1 MSEIVFLAGTDAAN
15 STNQYYALAK
25 RFFTD
30 RDASIPVVGPAAN
43 MKALS
48 MESVFAE
55 LTRRAKATP
64 PQVFDV
70 VNIVSHAFGM
80 GGMELPLRKTSEA
93 AGGVTMR
100 NGLTNAVLDA
110 RAAKAGAL
118 LPPGRGAITPKTRIV
133 IFGCDVGRDAVF
145 LTALGELFGTPGSVA
160 APIRVAVFRL
170 KGGKVQHRLAQ
181 TWSVLWGATSIRST
195 NASGWSTA
203 RDAFIAKTDIKFIRN
218 LETGSIIRARAAS
231 ATLDN
236 TKDEF
241 FFAETYSVHKD
252 AISTH
257 LPVKTAVIGSTDGG
271 GDDDD
276 TTEPVV
282 ITAADMTPAETDLS
296 DPNWPTKNITVLA
309 SVIEKEVSTAD
320 TTQYRTVTFA
330 APTAPAK
337 GPAPAPTADGS
348 PMPEPI
354 DPNAPVPDRL
364 QEFREQ
370 FLAAGGTQAE
380 LDDFLAEANAPQAQV
395 PAPADGI
402 EPPTDD
408 LLLVPP
414 PGKGLLA

>member
-1 MSEIVFLAGTDAAN
+1 MSEIVFLAGTKAAN
-15 STNQYYALAK
+15 ATNQYYALAK
-25 RFFTD
+25 QFFKE
-30 RDASIPVVGPAAN
+30 RDAAIPVIGPAAN

-55 LTRRAKATP
+55 LTRRATATP

-80 GGMELPLRKTSEA
+80 GGMELPLRKTAETR
-93 AGGVTMR
+93 GGLTMR
-100 NGLTNAVLDA
+100 NGLTNAVLEA

-118 LPPGRGAITPKTRIV
+118 LPPGGGAITPKTRIV
-133 IFGCDVGRDAVF
+133 LYGCDVGRDATF
-145 LTALGELFGTPGSVA
+145 LTALGELFGTPASVA

-170 KGGKVQHRLAQ
+170 KNGKVQHRLAQ
-181 TWSVLWGATSIRST
+181 TWSVLWGKTAIAPTS
-195 NASGWSTA
+195 AAGWAAA
-203 RDAFIAKTDIKFIRN
+203 RDAFIAKADIKFIKN
-218 LETGSIIRARAAS
+218 LETGSIIRSRAAN

-241 FFAETYSVHKD
+241 FFTETYSVHKD
-252 AISTH
+252 AIATH
-257 LPVKTAVIGSTDGG
+257 LPVKSAVITST
-271 GDDDD
+271 DDDD

-282 ITAADMTPAETDLS
+282 ITAADMTPAETDMS

-309 SVIEKEVSTAD
+309 SVIDREVSTAD
-320 TTQYRTVTFA
+320 TTQYRTGSFA
-330 APTAPAK
+330 APSAPAK

-348 PMPEPI
+348 PMPDPI

-364 QEFREQ
+364 QEFKEQ
-370 FLAAGGTQAE
+370 FLAAGGTQVE
-380 LDDFLAEANAPQAQV
+380 LDDFLAEANAPLAQV
-395 PAPADGI
+395 PAPSDAT

-414 PGKGLLA
+414 PGNGLLG

>member
-15 STNQYYALAK
+15 ATNQYYALAK
-25 RFFTD
+25 RFFTE

-55 LTRRAKATP
+55 LTRRATATP

-80 GGMELPLRKTSEA
+80 GGMDLPLRKTAEA

-110 RAAKAGAL
+110 RATKAGAL
-118 LPPGRGAITPKTRIV
+118 LPPGGGAITPKTRIV
-133 IFGCDVGRDAVF
+133 LYGCDVGRDATF
-145 LTALGELFGTPGSVA
+145 LTALGELFGTPASVA

-170 KGGKVQHRLAQ
+170 KNGKVQHRLAQ
-181 TWSVLWGATSIRST
+181 TWSVLWGKSAIAPT
-195 NASGWSTA
+195 NASGWATA
-203 RDAFIAKTDIKFIRN
+203 RDAFIAKTDIKFIKN
-218 LETGSIIRARAAS
+218 LETGSIIRTRAAN

-241 FFAETYSVHKD
+241 FFTETYSVHKD
-252 AISTH
+252 AIATH
-257 LPVKTAVIGSTDGG
+257 LPVKSAVITST
-271 GDDDD
+271 DDDD

-282 ITAADMTPAETDLS
+282 IAAADMTPAETDMS

-330 APTAPAK
+330 APSAPAK

-348 PMPEPI
+348 PMPAPI
-354 DPNAPVPDRL
+354 DPNVPVLDGL
-364 QEFREQ
+364 EQFRED

-380 LDDFLAEANAPQAQV
+380 LDE
-395 PAPADGI
+395 
-402 EPPTDD
+402 
-408 LLLVPP
+408 
-414 PGKGLLA
+414 LLAHADAPEAPSLAPGAGSDPPLTDVYGPMSPLEEAPPA